1 MEASAGSRL
10 FEGVSKTFDKGYF
23 ANRGRSSAPL
33 IHNLDSF
40 RPLGKGPMMIPY
52 GIIIA
57 IGVAIC
63 LLAAAV
69 AYLEAKY
76 AKKVRRLEERL
87 EAVEGR

>member
-1 MEASAGSRL
+1 
-10 FEGVSKTFDKGYF
+10 
-23 ANRGRSSAPL
+23 
-33 IHNLDSF
+33 
-40 RPLGKGPMMIPY
+40 MMIPY

-69 AYLEAKY
+69 AYLETKY

>member
-1 MEASAGSRL
+1 
-10 FEGVSKTFDKGYF
+10 
-23 ANRGRSSAPL
+23 
-33 IHNLDSF
+33 
-40 RPLGKGPMMIPY
+40 MMIPY